1 MRCRSQTPDRAVV
14 IGSPTSVQG
23 FATDI
28 APEATPGEAT
38 EIVIFGGSEI
48 GYHTARLLEARGLE
62 PRLVEQDHDRAR
74 HLAEKLPGTMVM
86 EHDAT
91 DADFLTREHVDEAD
105 IVVATLDS
113 DEKNM
118 LVSTLSKRLGTG
130 RVVSVVDS
138 ADYVP
143 LFEEIGIDVAINP
156 RGVTAE
162 EITRFTHERVA
173 ENVSVLENDQAEVL
187 ELELSTDSALVG
199 RPIRDIA
206 AEIDADFVVGAV
218 TRNREYVT
226 PRGETVLE
234 SGDHVVFFVETPF
247 VNDLIAMA

>member
-1 MRCRSQTPDRAVV
+1 
-14 IGSPTSVQG
+14 
-23 FATDI
+23 
-28 APEATPGEAT
+28 
-38 EIVIFGGSEI
+38 
-48 GYHTARLLEARGLE
+48 
-62 PRLVEQDHDRAR
+62 
-74 HLAEKLPGTMVM
+74 
-86 EHDAT
+86 
-91 DADFLTREHVDEAD
+91 
-105 IVVATLDS
+105 
-113 DEKNM
+113 M

-187 ELELSTDSALVG
+187 ELELSTDSALGG
-199 RPIRDIA
+199 RPIRNIA

-234 SGDHVVFFVETPF
+234 AGDHVVFFVETPF